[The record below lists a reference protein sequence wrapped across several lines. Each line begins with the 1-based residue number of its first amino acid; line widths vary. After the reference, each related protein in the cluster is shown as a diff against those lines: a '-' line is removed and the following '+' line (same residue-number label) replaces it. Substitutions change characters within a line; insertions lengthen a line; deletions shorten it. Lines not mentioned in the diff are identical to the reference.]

1 MLVETTSSKGAVSI
15 SKVEVLA
22 VNRPEFRLV
31 YVNDLLL
38 LFRSRVP
45 DNTRHNEIRQLA
57 TYRTSSQRAVHIHPR
72 NRSTA
77 APVTNTLYAKGMM
90 ALRQQPKLPLP
101 WSGFRQ
107 NTIQTDATLDVLTL
121 LQSFHVFLLLLAFFR
136 VLFSL
141 LGSERM
147 QTLLP
152 AGAADVSVHV
162 RTLAASRAISSS
174 SEGAYWVFSRVGV
187 TEVKGFV
194 VTVISF
200 VLRGSDMF
208 VSTSS
213 SV

>member
-1 MLVETTSSKGAVSI
+1 MLVEATSSKWAVPI
-15 SKVEVLA
+15 AKAEVLA
-22 VNRPEFRLV
+22 VNRPEFCLV

-45 DNTRHNEIRQLA
+45 DNTGDNEIRQLA

-77 APVTNTLYAKGMM
+77 APVTNALYTERMM
-90 ALRQQPKLPLP
+90 ALRQQPKLPFP
-101 WSGFRQ
+101 WSSFRQ
-107 NTIQTDATLDVLTL
+107 DTIQTDTTLDLLTS
-121 LQSFHVFLLLLAFFR
+121 LQRLDVFLLLLALFR
-136 VLFSL
+136 VLLSL
-141 LGSERM
+141 LGSERV

-162 RTLAASRAISSS
+162 RTLAASRAITSSG
-174 SEGAYWVFSRVGV
+174 EGADRVFSWVGV
-187 TEVKGFV
+187 TEVNGFV
-194 VTVISF
+194 IISF
-200 VLRGSDMF
+200 MLPDMF

>member
-1 MLVETTSSKGAVSI
+1 MLVEATSSKWAVPI
-15 SKVEVLA
+15 AKAEVLA
-22 VNRPEFRLV
+22 VNRPEFCLV

-45 DNTRHNEIRQLA
+45 DNTRDNEIRQLA

-77 APVTNTLYAKGMM
+77 APVTNALYAKRMM
-90 ALRQQPKLPLP
+90 TLRQQPKLPLP
-101 WSGFRQ
+101 WCSFRQ
-107 NTIQTDATLDVLTL
+107 DTIQTDTTLDLLTS
-121 LQSFHVFLLLLAFFR
+121 LQSLDVFLLLLALFR
-136 VLFSL
+136 VLLSL

-152 AGAADVSVHV
+152 TGAADVSVHV
-162 RTLAASRAISSS
+162 WTLAASRAITSSG
-174 SEGAYWVFSRVGV
+174 ERADRVFSWVGV
-187 TEVKGFV
+187 TEVNGFV
-194 VTVISF
+194 IISF
-200 VLRGSDMF
+200 MLPDMF